1 MNEPDWNLYR
11 TFLAVLQDGSLSGAA
26 RRLGL
31 AQPTVAR
38 HVEALEADLGVE
50 LFLRSRLGL
59 VPTDKALDLRPLV
72 ETLAAT
78 SAALLRSAK
87 AGSAKAG
94 TDDVAG
100 IVRISASEMVGLEHL
115 PPILA
120 RLRRDHRHLA
130 IELVLSNAAHDLL
143 RRDADIAVRMFAPE
157 QEVLVAR
164 RLPSIPL
171 GLYAHAD
178 YLARRGTPFTVED
191 MREHDLIG
199 FDRETPA
206 IRAVVERY
214 PFLSRPAFAL
224 ATDSDFAQL
233 AAIRAG
239 LGIGVCQVP
248 IARRDPALIRVL
260 PGVLDLP
267 LDVWIVMHEDL
278 KRSRHCRIVFDA
290 LVAGLASVRADPD
303 HVGS

>member
-11 TFLAVLQDGSLSGAA
+11 TFLAVLREGSLSGAA

-59 VPTDKALDLRPLV
+59 VPTDKALDLRPLA

-87 AGSAKAG
+87 AG
-94 TDDVAG
+94 TVDVAG
-100 IVRISASEMVGLEHL
+100 VVRISASEMVGLEHL

-120 RLRRDHRHLA
+120 RLRRDHPRLV
-130 IELVLSNAAHDLL
+130 IELVLSNAADDLL

-157 QEVLVAR
+157 QAVLVAK
-164 RLPSIPL
+164 RLPSLPL

-178 YLARRGTPFTVED
+178 YLARRGTPFRVED
-191 MREHDLIG
+191 MRGHDLIG

-206 IRAVVERY
+206 LRAFVERY
-214 PFLSRPAFAL
+214 PFLSRPALAL
-224 ATDSDFAQL
+224 ASDSDVAQF

-239 LGIGVCQVP
+239 FGIGVCQVP
-248 IARRDPALIRVL
+248 IARRDPALVRVL
-260 PGVLDLP
+260 PEIVDLP

-278 KRSRHCRIVFDA
+278 KRSRHCRIAFDA
-290 LVAGLASVRADPD
+290 LVEGLAG
-303 HVGS
+303 VGKGL

>member
-1 MNEPDWNLYR
+1 MNEPDWALYR
-11 TFLAVLQDGSLSGAA
+11 TFLAVLREGSLSGAA
-26 RRLGL
+26 RQLGL

-38 HVEALEADLGVE
+38 HVEALEAALGVE

-59 VPTDKALDLRPLV
+59 VPTDKALDLRPFV

-78 SAALLRSAK
+78 SAALLRSV
-87 AGSAKAG
+87 KAG

-100 IVRISASEMVGLEHL
+100 VVRISASEMVGLEHL

-120 RLRRDHRHLA
+120 RLRRDHPRLA
-130 IELVLSNAAHDLL
+130 IELVLSNAADDLL

-157 QEVLVAR
+157 QAVLVAK
-164 RLPSIPL
+164 RLPSLPL
-171 GLYAHAD
+171 GLYARAD
-178 YLARRGTPFTVED
+178 YLARRGTPFRIED
-191 MREHDLIG
+191 MRGHDLIG

-206 IRAVVERY
+206 LRAFVEHY
-214 PFLSRPAFAL
+214 PFLSRSAL
-224 ATDSDFAQL
+224 ALASDSDIAQF

-248 IARRDPALIRVL
+248 IARRDPALVRVL
-260 PGVLDLP
+260 PEIVDLP

-278 KRSRHCRIVFDA
+278 KRKPHCRIAFDA
-290 LVAGLASVRADPD
+290 LVEGLASV
-303 HVGS
+303 GEGL

>member
-1 MNEPDWNLYR
+1 MNEPDWDLYR
-11 TFLAVLQDGSLSGAA
+11 TFLAVLLDGTLSGAA

-38 HVEALEADLGVE
+38 HVEALEAGLGVE

-59 VPTDKALDLRPLV
+59 IPTDKALDLKPLA

-78 SAALLRSAK
+78 SAALLR
-87 AGSAKAG
+87 SAKAG

-120 RLRRDHRHLA
+120 RLRRDHRHLGV
-130 IELVLSNAAHDLL
+130 ELVLSNAADDLL

-164 RLPSIPL
+164 RLPSIPI

-178 YLARRGTPFTVED
+178 YLARRGTPFTVEN
-191 MREHDLIG
+191 MNEHDLIG

-206 IRAVVERY
+206 LRAFVERY
-214 PFLSRPAFAL
+214 PFLSRPTFAL
-224 ATDSDFAQL
+224 ASDSDYAQFA
-233 AAIRAG
+233 AVRAG

-248 IARRDPALIRVL
+248 IARRHPALVRVL
-260 PGVLDLP
+260 PSVFDLP
-267 LDVWIVMHEDL
+267 LDLWVVMHEDL
-278 KRSRHCRIVFDA
+278 KRSRRVRVAFEA
-290 LVAGLASVRADPD
+290 LVEGLE
-303 HVGS
+303 GLGNGL

>member
-38 HVEALEADLGVE
+38 HIEALEAYLGVE

-59 VPTDKALDLRPLV
+59 VPTDKALDLKPLV

-78 SAALLRSAK
+78 SAALLRSAR
-87 AGSAKAG
+87 AS

-120 RLRRDHRHLA
+120 RLRRDHSNMAL
-130 IELVLSNAAHDLL
+130 ELVLSNAADDLL
-143 RRDADIAVRMFAPE
+143 RRDADIAVRMFAPK
-157 QEVLVAR
+157 QEVLVAK

-171 GLYAHAD
+171 GLYARAD

-206 IRAVVERY
+206 IRAVVERH

-224 ATDSDFAQL
+224 ASDSDFAQL

-248 IARRDPALIRVL
+248 IARRDPALVRVL

-278 KRSRHCRIVFDA
+278 KRSRHCRIAFDA
-290 LVAGLASVRADPD
+290 LVAGLASVSE
-303 HVGS
+303 GL

>member
-1 MNEPDWNLYR
+1 
-11 TFLAVLQDGSLSGAA
+11 
-26 RRLGL
+26 
-31 AQPTVAR
+31 
-38 HVEALEADLGVE
+38 
-50 LFLRSRLGL
+50 
-59 VPTDKALDLRPLV
+59 
-72 ETLAAT
+72 
-78 SAALLRSAK
+78 
-87 AGSAKAG
+87 
-94 TDDVAG
+94 
-100 IVRISASEMVGLEHL
+100 MVGLEHL

-130 IELVLSNAAHDLL
+130 VELVLSDAADDLL

-157 QEVLVAR
+157 QEVLVAN
-164 RLPSIPL
+164 RLLSIPL
-171 GLYAHAD
+171 GFYAHAD

-214 PFLSRPAFAL
+214 PFLSRSAFDL

-233 AAIRAG
+233 AVIRAG

-248 IARRDPALIRVL
+248 IAQRDPALVRVL
-260 PGVLDLP
+260 PEIVDLP

-278 KRSRHCRIVFDA
+278 ERSRHRRIAFDA
-290 LVAGLASVRADPD
+290 LVAGLGSVSE
-303 HVGS
+303 GL